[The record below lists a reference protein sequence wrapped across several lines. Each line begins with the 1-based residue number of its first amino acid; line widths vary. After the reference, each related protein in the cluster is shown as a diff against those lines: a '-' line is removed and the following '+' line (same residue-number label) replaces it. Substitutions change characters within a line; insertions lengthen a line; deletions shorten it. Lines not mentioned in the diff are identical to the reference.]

1 MERGGEKKRVFVYS
15 SGAGL
20 IKKTGCRRKLFCVLL
35 NNCPGLGL
43 WKGLCPFNSSNTEKL
58 AYPVSTSH
66 IPKGD
71 VFNSLIIER
80 SVRFKFN
87 VMEKKYSLQG
97 VPPTHEKVEG
107 ELDELCNLIFWA
119 NTRKLALCAIWI

>member
-1 MERGGEKKRVFVYS
+1 M
-15 SGAGL
+15 
-20 IKKTGCRRKLFCVLL
+20 CVLL

-43 WKGLCPFNSSNTEKL
+43 WKGLCPFNSSNAEKL

-119 NTRKLALCAIWI
+119 NTRKLALCAI